1 MLFVDIFLDL
11 TSDMSSSSVDVL
23 RRTISALKEERLQLL
38 RDDVVCVCVCVH
50 VYFKFC
56 CARTHTGVSHFRV
69 TKFT

>member
-11 TSDMSSSSVDVL
+11 TSDMLSSSVDVL

-38 RDDVVCVCVCVH
+38 RDDVVCVCVH

-56 CARTHTGVSHFRV
+56 CARTHTGVSHFWV